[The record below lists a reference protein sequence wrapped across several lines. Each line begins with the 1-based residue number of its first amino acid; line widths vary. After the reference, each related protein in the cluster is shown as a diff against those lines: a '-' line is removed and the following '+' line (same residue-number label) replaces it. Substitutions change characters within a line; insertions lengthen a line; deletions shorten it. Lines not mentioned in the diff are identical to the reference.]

1 MESVENIFRALI
13 RKIYAKDIVI
23 PPELKNYK
31 KCLEICMDIDGL
43 SAYNKL
49 LLSLFD
55 IVFLE
60 NYTPKKIIEPDL
72 LKAFE
77 LCLEDKF
84 EESFL
89 ITYVH
94 SKETQLSEALNKNIF
109 SERDLRLVSV
119 LMTIKPDFNL
129 LFSCFENFL
138 VEKCEKYIPIQNKE
152 KLFDESSFEK
162 NLEDFADFYNM
173 INIKYNKYFSIV
185 IKDGWILTKDIT
197 AKELNDYKANIKRKR
212 KLNDLI
218 NFLNQIKPKS
228 KNEGINQIVPVNS
241 IENDD
246 NKEFNKDILE
256 KIERLEKIIA
266 DNRKEM
272 NDMKER
278 EIKANNTHIETLN
291 GLKAEIQTLKEREIK
306 ANNTHRET
314 LNGLKAEIQTL
325 QKNSVDKK
333 EVEKM
338 RALLK
343 QHKESISLNTATI
356 EQLRDA
362 NRKLKDKIKIINNEL
377 DTIKQRGVS
386 KSLIDFISYS
396 LGQKDIN
403 ISFSEKITFIINKLN
418 NLIEKEKLPILT
430 ELKKLID
437 EINIIKITGDNFA
450 HSILDLDSLLGLIN
464 GCDNAKKILLELN
477 LSSMIK
483 SCNEMYKMQSLKID
497 YSNLYESI
505 IKVMET
511 KKVLFCAKLGF
522 KLSI

>member
-291 GLKAEIQTLKEREIK
+291 GLKAEIQTL
-306 ANNTHRET
+306 
-314 LNGLKAEIQTL
+314 

-343 QHKESISLNTATI
+343 QHKASISLNTAKI

-450 HSILDLDSLLGLIN
+450 HSILDLGSLLGLIN

>member
-291 GLKAEIQTLKEREIK
+291 GLKAEIQTL
-306 ANNTHRET
+306 
-314 LNGLKAEIQTL
+314 

-343 QHKESISLNTATI
+343 QH
-356 EQLRDA
+356 
-362 NRKLKDKIKIINNEL
+362 
-377 DTIKQRGVS
+377 
-386 KSLIDFISYS
+386 
-396 LGQKDIN
+396 
-403 ISFSEKITFIINKLN
+403 
-418 NLIEKEKLPILT
+418 
-430 ELKKLID
+430 
-437 EINIIKITGDNFA
+437 
-450 HSILDLDSLLGLIN
+450 
-464 GCDNAKKILLELN
+464 
-477 LSSMIK
+477 
-483 SCNEMYKMQSLKID
+483 
-497 YSNLYESI
+497 
-505 IKVMET
+505 
-511 KKVLFCAKLGF
+511 
-522 KLSI
+522 

>member
-218 NFLNQIKPKS
+218 NFLNQIPKS
-228 KNEGINQIVPVNS
+228 KNEGINQIIPVNN

-246 NKEFNKDILE
+246 NKEFNKDLIE
-256 KIERLEKIIA
+256 KIESLEKIIT

-278 EIKANNTHIETLN
+278 EIKANNTL
-291 GLKAEIQTLKEREIK
+291 
-306 ANNTHRET
+306 RET
-314 LNGLKAEIQTL
+314 LNGLNAEIQTL
-325 QKNSVDKK
+325 QINSVDKK
-333 EVEKM
+333 EAEKM
-338 RALLK
+338 RTLLK
-343 QHKESISLNTATI
+343 QNEASISLNSAKI
-356 EQLRDA
+356 EQLKSA
-362 NRKLKDKIKIINNEL
+362 NRELKNKIKIINNQL
-377 DTIKQRGVS
+377 DTIKQRDVS
-386 KSLIDFISYS
+386 ESLIDFISYS
-396 LGQKDIN
+396 LGQKNIN
-403 ISFSEKITFIINKLN
+403 ITFSEKITFIINKLN
-418 NLIEKEKLPILT
+418 NIIEKEKLPILT

-437 EINIIKITGDNFA
+437 EINIIKIKGDNFA
-450 HSILDLDSLLGLIN
+450 HSDIDLDSLLGLIK

-483 SCNEMYKMQSLKID
+483 SCNEMYKRQSLKID
-497 YSNLYESI
+497 YSNLYESV

-511 KKVLFCAKLGF
+511 KKVLFCAKFGF

>member
-291 GLKAEIQTLKEREIK
+291 GLKAEIQTL
-306 ANNTHRET
+306 
-314 LNGLKAEIQTL
+314 
-325 QKNSVDKK
+325 QKNNVDKK

-343 QHKESISLNTATI
+343 QHKASISLNTAKI

-450 HSILDLDSLLGLIN
+450 HSILDLGSLLGLIN

>member
-185 IKDGWILTKDIT
+185 IKNGWILTKDIT
-197 AKELNDYKANIKRKR
+197 AKELNDYKANLKRKR

-218 NFLNQIKPKS
+218 NFLNQIPKS
-228 KNEGINQIVPVNS
+228 KNEGINQIIPVNN

-246 NKEFNKDILE
+246 NKEFNKDLIE
-256 KIERLEKIIA
+256 KIESLEKIIT

-278 EIKANNTHIETLN
+278 EIKANNTL
-291 GLKAEIQTLKEREIK
+291 
-306 ANNTHRET
+306 RET
-314 LNGLKAEIQTL
+314 LNGLNAEIQTL
-325 QKNSVDKK
+325 QINSVDKK
-333 EVEKM
+333 EAEKM
-338 RALLK
+338 RTLLK
-343 QHKESISLNTATI
+343 QNEASISLNSAKI
-356 EQLRDA
+356 EQL
-362 NRKLKDKIKIINNEL
+362 KSQI
-377 DTIKQRGVS
+377 RG
-386 KSLIDFISYS
+386 
-396 LGQKDIN
+396 
-403 ISFSEKITFIINKLN
+403 
-418 NLIEKEKLPILT
+418 
-430 ELKKLID
+430 
-437 EINIIKITGDNFA
+437 
-450 HSILDLDSLLGLIN
+450 LLG
-464 GCDNAKKILLELN
+464 
-477 LSSMIK
+477 
-483 SCNEMYKMQSLKID
+483 
-497 YSNLYESI
+497 
-505 IKVMET
+505 
-511 KKVLFCAKLGF
+511 
-522 KLSI
+522 